1 VRLADAIDREASM
14 RAAATALERTTLAA
28 ARAQQERARTLAQR
42 GAATAKDRDQ
52 LQLACIEAES
62 QALMAYA
69 SACIAAAQR
78 VAASAGID
86 LASSNEHPRSASR

>member
-1 VRLADAIDREASM
+1 M

-86 LASSNEHPRSASR
+86 LARSDEHPRSASR